1 MLRASSH
8 PDLLDLLRKK
18 YKPRKKATR
27 TRRGFHLIG
36 FWGTSM
42 YIGSGGIG
50 LTMLKGM
57 LYLIRILI
65 KYP

>member
-1 MLRASSH
+1 VLR
-8 PDLLDLLRKK
+8 R
-18 YKPRKKATR
+18 YRPRKKVAR
-27 TRRGFHLIG
+27 TRRGFHLVG

-57 LYLIRILI
+57 LCLLRILI

>member
-8 PDLLDLLRKK
+8 PDLSDLLRKK
-18 YKPRKKATR
+18 YKPRKKAAR

-42 YIGSGGIG
+42 YIGSGRIG